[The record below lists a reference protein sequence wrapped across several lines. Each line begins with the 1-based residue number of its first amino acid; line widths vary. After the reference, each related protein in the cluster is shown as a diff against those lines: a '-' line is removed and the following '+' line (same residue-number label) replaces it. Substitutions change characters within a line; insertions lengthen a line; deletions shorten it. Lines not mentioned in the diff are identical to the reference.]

1 MSGRPSQWLFDHQNK
16 DGGWGETIASYD
28 EPGLRGQGVSTP
40 SQTAWALMG
49 LMAGGEVNH
58 PATRR
63 GIDFL
68 LNGQTAEGTWNE
80 EEWTGTGFPKVFY
93 LRYHFYRHYF
103 PLAAL
108 GRYRHLTQ

>member
-1 MSGRPSQWLFDHQNK
+1 MSA
-16 DGGWGETIASYD
+16 GEHD
-28 EPGLRGQGVSTP
+28 
-40 SQTAWALMG
+40 
-49 LMAGGEVNH
+49 H
-58 PATRR
+58 PAVQQ

-68 LNGQTAEGTWNE
+68 LDRQTPDGTWEE

-108 GRYRHLTQ
+108 GKFYRESVA